1 MLGQLS
7 SQIALS
13 LISSKSARLGGSGS
27 GLEGLANGSQD
38 GHDGSEVAV
47 HHADTQ
53 LHVESDMRSAAE
65 VSTRIVGGSDEQ
77 GAVSASASASII
89 LHVDRGGLDARV
101 ALPEYQRGH
110 SSRRPGKRR
119 RGKGQGQGGPSDT
132 SIEFT
137 G

>member
-13 LISSKSARLGGSGS
+13 LISSKSARLGGSGPGS
-27 GLEGLANGSQD
+27 EGLAHGSQD

-53 LHVESDMRSAAE
+53 LHLESDMRSAAE
-65 VSTRIVGGSDEQ
+65 ISTRLVGGSDEQ
-77 GAVSASASASII
+77 GAASASIE
-89 LHVDRGGLDARV
+89 LHVDRGGLGARV

-119 RGKGQGQGGPSDT
+119 RGKGQGQGGPFDT

>member
-27 GLEGLANGSQD
+27 GSEGLTNFSQD

-53 LHVESDMRSAAE
+53 PHVESEVRSAVE
-65 VSTRIVGGSDEQ
+65 VSSRLVDGSDEQ
-77 GAVSASASASII
+77 GAASASASID
-89 LHVDRGGLDARV
+89 LHVIRGGLGARV

-110 SSRRPGKRR
+110 NSRRSGKRR
-119 RGKGQGQGGPSDT
+119 RGKGQGGPSDT

>member
-13 LISSKSARLGGSGS
+13 LISSKSARLGGSGTGS
-27 GLEGLANGSQD
+27 EGLAHGSQD

-53 LHVESDMRSAAE
+53 LLVDSDMRSAAE
-65 VSTRIVGGSDEQ
+65 VSTRLVGGSDEQ
-77 GAVSASASASII
+77 GAASASASIE
-89 LHVDRGGLDARV
+89 LHVDRGGLGARV

-119 RGKGQGQGGPSDT
+119 RGKGQGQGQGGPSDT